1 LPGAYEG
8 AQYGA
13 RVFPSSVID
22 SWGSTTDERA
32 ESYPCDDLVEGT
44 RRELF
49 RAVDVDA
56 PAAVAFRWVC
66 QLRAAP
72 YSYDLLDNLGRRS
85 PRELTPG
92 LDDLA
97 VGQRVMTIFRLR
109 AFEPGRSITADSET
123 RLFGYLAVTY
133 LVVPVDDHRS
143 RLVAKLVGP
152 PRSGCLAWV
161 MDRVLPA
168 GDLVMMRKQLLTL
181 KSLAERAAH

>member
-1 LPGAYEG
+1 
-8 AQYGA
+8 
-13 RVFPSSVID
+13 VFGSSVIAA
-22 SWGSTTDERA
+22 WGSTAEERA
-32 ESYPCDDLVEGT
+32 EPFPCDALIAGP

-56 PAAVAFRWVC
+56 PADVLFRWVC

-97 VGQRVMTIFRLR
+97 PGQRVMTIFRLVS
-109 AFEPGRSITADSET
+109 FEPGRSITVAST
-123 RLFGYLAVTY
+123 TKLFGHVAVTY
-133 LVVPVDDHRS
+133 RVVPIDEQRS
-143 RLVAKLVGP
+143 RLVVKLAVA
-152 PRSGCLAWV
+152 RRRGCVASVL
-161 MDRVLPA
+161 DQLLPA

-181 KSLAERAAH
+181 KARAEHAAR